1 MRSVAADA
9 AGLVGAMDAKL
20 SPRDVQPQKP
30 RAEASQIARKTA
42 GNAKDANGRRRIA
55 RACGHSVAL
64 FDLRALIEGQGL
76 LRDINPDP
84 GAFRHVGA
92 SGALLRG
99 QTAALPA
106 WRRGGQ
112 APGPR
117 QQRTEQQRC
126 DRPLP
131 CFCHARAPFALVLQ
145 PYAPSVSDM
154 PCADGYVSHKKAAR
168 ASKEARAAKESVSV
182 VAAMPMAASM
192 SLVLMTLSAMTFA
205 VRMVVM
211 IAACVGI
218 VG

>member
-42 GNAKDANGRRRIA
+42 GNAKGADGRGRIA
-55 RACGHSVAL
+55 RACGHGVAL
-64 FDLRALIEGQGL
+64 FHLCALIEGQGL

-84 GAFRHVGA
+84 GALGHVRTAGT
-92 SGALLRG
+92 LLRG
-99 QTAALPA
+99 QLAALP
-106 WRRGGQ
+106 RIRCCGQ

-117 QQRTEQQRC
+117 QQRTEQKRC

-154 PCADGYVSHKKAAR
+154 PCADGYVSHKKGRVAESNFCGTPFLQTNQEKNGNI
-168 ASKEARAAKESVSV
+168 ASKAA
-182 VAAMPMAASM
+182 
-192 SLVLMTLSAMTFA
+192 T
-205 VRMVVM
+205 
-211 IAACVGI
+211 
-218 VG
+218 